1 MFNDLYNALALSYD
15 IYQYLQKNRD
25 NVDLKHVQKLIDKS
39 SLNDKDKA
47 PLIEFVND
55 YLLDKDV
62 DGFLNNIEVLV
73 DLTLEHAE

>member
-1 MFNDLYNALALSYD
+1 MFNDLYNALTLSYN
-15 IYQYLQKNRD
+15 IYQYVQKNRD
-25 NVDLKHVQKLIDKS
+25 NVDLKYVQELINNS
-39 SLNDKDKA
+39 SLNDEDKK